1 MIRTDPRIARDPR
14 RFLVRGSCLQVRKQ
28 PKERVELSTLTTATR
43 NKLPTSAFAIPP
55 DRYPIH
61 DLAHA
66 RNALSRVA
74 QNGTPEE
81 QRKVRAAVY
90 RKYPQLKKGKTD
102 LSAPGVWRVVELSKG
117 DHDSSTHPDLP
128 NKAGKTNWVEQQG
141 GLPSFIKR
149 VAKHIMADG
158 KLSESHAIAAAVQ
171 QCRDGHFGAKGLAAY
186 AEFRAKAAAARAS

>member
-1 MIRTDPRIARDPR
+1 MRIKKRTKPDPKRVQVDARVLKIKKAPR
-14 RFLVRGSCLQVRKQ
+14 Q
-28 PKERVELSTLTTATR
+28 RVELSTAEMQG
-43 NKLPTSAFAIPP
+43 A
-55 DRYPIH
+55 
-61 DLAHA
+61 
-66 RNALSRVA
+66 
-74 QNGTPEE
+74 
-81 QRKVRAAVY
+81 
-90 RKYPQLKKGKTD
+90 
-102 LSAPGVWRVVELSKG
+102 GVWRVVELAK

-171 QCRDGHFGAKGLAAY
+171 QCRDGRFGGKGLAAY

>member
-1 MIRTDPRIARDPR
+1 MTTSTNSSIAQQANRFGVDGRLLRVRPKHRI
-14 RFLVRGSCLQVRKQ
+14 
-28 PKERVELSTLTTATR
+28 ELSTLTAAGR
-43 NKLPTSAFAIPP
+43 NQIDDSNFALPGR
-55 DRYPIH
+55 RYPIH

-66 RNALSRVA
+66 RAALSRVA
-74 QNGTPEE
+74 QHGTPEE
-81 QRKVRAAVY
+81 KAKVRAAVY
-90 RKYPQLKKGKTD
+90 RKYPQLKKSQTD
-102 LSAPGVWRVVELSKG
+102 LSAPGVWQVVELSKG

-171 QCRDGHFGAKGLAAY
+171 QCRDGRFGAKGLAAY